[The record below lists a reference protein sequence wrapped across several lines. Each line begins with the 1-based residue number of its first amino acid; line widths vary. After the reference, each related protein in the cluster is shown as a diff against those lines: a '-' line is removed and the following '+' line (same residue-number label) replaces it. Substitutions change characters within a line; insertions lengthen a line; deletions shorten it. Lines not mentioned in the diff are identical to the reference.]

1 MILESLDDTPHLIG
15 CAKAHTFPAMLKD
28 VRTRRVP
35 IASGRNLAAAV
46 LLSALTAGC
55 GDSSPQLRGYWVDT
69 FNTRLETRAQI
80 TRVVEAARDS
90 HANALF
96 AQVRRRGDAWYVDS
110 LEPPP
115 DFLPFEA
122 GLDPLRELIAQA
134 HAQDPPIEVH
144 AFVITG
150 ALWNK
155 NPTLASGPDTGRPL
169 DPQHVFNRHGG
180 YDPVT
185 RTIVS
190 GPLNWL
196 TRTRDTTA
204 PGITFNGY
212 RFGNEFW
219 MDPGHPDAAAYTA
232 DVLGHLVERYALD
245 GLHLDR
251 IRYPEYSGAGQSPL
265 GGASVGY
272 NDTSVERFQRHFGI
286 PIGSPPPAPGE
297 ARWAQ
302 WRRDQVSALVRR
314 IYLTA
319 VARRPQ
325 IAVSAAL
332 IAFGGGPEREE
343 EWPTRAEAYWRVYQ
357 DWRAWT
363 EEGILDI
370 AIPMVYKRE
379 HVPVQQTDY
388 DVWLEWT
395 KSHSY
400 SRAVAIGQ
408 GAFLNGIEGTLRQ
421 TRRALAPAPPGQ
433 ATAGVVFFSLANS
446 NVAVSANP
454 FAQPLVAD
462 TVRRP
467 EGDFSA
473 ALVTGRSAD
482 WREAFEASDLAP
494 VFGARVRAPS
504 LSWKVLP
511 VLGHL
516 SGFVRLGGA
525 PADTVAVVVEKVG
538 TRTGAGRHRV
548 ETRTD
553 GSGFY
558 GALDL
563 EPGEYQ
569 VSVTAPGQSR
579 SGVVRVEPGRVARLD
594 LAP

>member
-1 MILESLDDTPHLIG
+1 MLDDAGITRTPTALR
-15 CAKAHTFPAMLKD
+15 L
-28 VRTRRVP
+28 
-35 IASGRNLAAAV
+35 NLAIAV
-46 LLSALTAGC
+46 LVCAWAAGC
-55 GDSSPQLRGYWVDT
+55 GDASPQLRGYWVDT
-69 FNTRLETRAQI
+69 FNTRLETRAQV
-80 TRVVEAARDS
+80 TRVVQAARDS

-96 AQVRRRGDAWYVDS
+96 TQVRRRGDAWYLDS
-110 LEPPP
+110 LEPQP

-122 GLDPLRELIAQA
+122 GLDPLRELIDQA
-134 HAQDPPIEVH
+134 HAQNPPIDVH

-155 NPTLASGPDTGRPL
+155 NPTLAAGPDTGRPL
-169 DPQHVFNRHGG
+169 DPRHVFNRHGG

-190 GPLNWL
+190 GPGNWL
-196 TRTRDTTA
+196 TRTLDTAA
-204 PGITFNGY
+204 PGVTFNGY

-232 DVLGHLVERYALD
+232 DVLGHMVERYALD

-251 IRYPEYSGAGQSPL
+251 IRYPEYSGAGQSPFL
-265 GGASVGY
+265 GASVGY
-272 NDTSVERFQRHFGI
+272 NDTSVQRFQRHFGI
-286 PIGSPPPAPGE
+286 PTGSPPPAPGD

-319 VARRPQ
+319 VERRPQ

-357 DWRAWT
+357 DWRAWM

-379 HVPVQQTDY
+379 HVPVQQADY
-388 DVWLEWT
+388 DIWLDWA
-395 KSHSY
+395 KSHAY
-400 SRAVAIGQ
+400 SRSVAIGQ

-421 TRRALAPAPPGQ
+421 TRRALAAPPPGG
-433 ATAGVVFFSLANS
+433 TSAGVVFFSMANS

-462 TVRRP
+462 TGRRP

-482 WREAFEASDLAP
+482 WREAMEPGDLAP
-494 VFGARVRAPS
+494 VFASRVPAPV
-504 LSWKVLP
+504 LLWKVLP
-511 VLGHL
+511 VVGHL
-516 SGFVRLGGA
+516 SGFVRMGGA
-525 PADTVAVVVEKVG
+525 PADTADVVVEKIG
-538 TRTGAGRHRV
+538 PRTGAGRHRV

-553 GSGFY
+553 GGGFY

-569 VSVTAPGQSR
+569 VTVTASGR
-579 SGVVRVEPGRVARLD
+579 SLRGTVKVESGRVARRD

>member
-1 MILESLDDTPHLIG
+1 MLDG
-15 CAKAHTFPAMLKD
+15 ARNK
-28 VRTRRVP
+28 R
-35 IASGRNLAAAV
+35 ASTVFRRNLAAV
-46 LLSALTAGC
+46 LLVCAWTAGC
-55 GDSSPQLRGYWVDT
+55 GDTSPQLRGYWVDT
-69 FNTRLETRAQI
+69 FNTRLETRAQV

-96 AQVRRRGDAWYVDS
+96 AQVRRRGDAWYLDS

-122 GLDPLRELIAQA
+122 SLDPLRELIEQA
-134 HAQDPPIEVH
+134 HAQSPPIEVH

-155 NPTLASGPDTGRPL
+155 NPTLVAGPDTGRPL
-169 DPQHVFNRHGG
+169 DPRHVFNRHGG

-190 GPLNWL
+190 GPDNWL
-196 TRTRDTTA
+196 TRTRDTAA

-232 DVLGHLVERYALD
+232 DVLGHMVERYALD

-265 GGASVGY
+265 LGASVGY

-286 PIGSPPPAPGE
+286 PTGSPPPAPGE

-357 DWRAWT
+357 DWRAWM

-379 HVPVQQTDY
+379 HVPVQQADY
-388 DVWLEWT
+388 DIWLEWA
-395 KSHSY
+395 KGHAY
-400 SRAVAIGQ
+400 SRSVAIGQ

-421 TRRALAPAPPGQ
+421 TRRALAGSPPGG
-433 ATAGVVFFSLANS
+433 ASAGVVFFSLANS
-446 NVAVSANP
+446 NVPVSANP

-462 TVRRP
+462 TGRRP
-467 EGDFSA
+467 EGDFAA

-482 WREAFEASDLAP
+482 WREAMEPGDLAP
-494 VFGARVRAPS
+494 VFASRVPAPV
-504 LSWKVLP
+504 LLWKVLP
-511 VLGHL
+511 VVGHL
-516 SGFVRLGGA
+516 SGLVRMGGA
-525 PADTVAVVVEKVG
+525 PADTADVVVEKMG
-538 TRTGAGRHRV
+538 PRTGVGRNRV

-553 GSGFY
+553 GGGFY

-569 VSVTAPGQSR
+569 VTVTAPGR
-579 SGVVRVEPGRVARLD
+579 SLRGTVKVESGRVARRD